1 MRIIGIY
8 DINKSAMKILKIYF
22 DTSVFNFAIA
32 EDVPVER
39 EITLKLLDEVKNGKY
54 EVFIS
59 EVVLREISRAP
70 QQKAVELRDCIKKI
84 NPEQLILDDNVLALA
99 KEYIEKGVIP
109 SKYEDD
115 ALHIAFASV
124 NNLDVIVSWNFTHIV
139 KLKTK
144 REVTGINTLM
154 GYKTIEICSPE
165 EVVDNV

>member
-1 MRIIGIY
+1 
-8 DINKSAMKILKIYF
+8 MKIPRIYF
-22 DTSVFNFAIA
+22 DTSIFNFALA
-32 EDVPVER
+32 EDVPNER
-39 EITLKLLDEVKNGKY
+39 EITLRLFNEVKSGKY

-70 QQKAVELRDCIKKI
+70 QQKVVELRDCIKKI

-99 KEYIEKGVIP
+99 REYMEKGVIP

-115 ALHIAFASV
+115 ALHIAIASV